1 MPIGRSKRFSTAR
14 ASEPG
19 CGNAG
24 FTLMEMVIV
33 LAIIGVLAAIIAP
46 SVISALT
53 RAREAALMQ
62 DLKIM
67 RKLIDDYYSDK
78 DTYPPSLKALTDQ
91 GYLRAIPGDPLNGNK
106 AEWKMVPAKEGG
118 ISDVHSLS
126 EEKGSNGVPYSLW

>member
-1 MPIGRSKRFSTAR
+1 MPIGRSRR
-14 ASEPG
+14 ASIARICG
-19 CGNAG
+19 QSRGNAG

-33 LAIIGVLAAIIAP
+33 LAIIGILAAIVAP
-46 SVISALT
+46 SVMSALM

-67 RKLIDDYYSDK
+67 RKLIDDYYGDK
-78 DTYPPSLKALTDQ
+78 DAYPPSLKALTQ
-91 GYLRAIPGDPLNGNK
+91 GGYLRAIPGDPVNANK

-126 EEKGSNGVPYSLW
+126 EEKGSNGIPYSMW